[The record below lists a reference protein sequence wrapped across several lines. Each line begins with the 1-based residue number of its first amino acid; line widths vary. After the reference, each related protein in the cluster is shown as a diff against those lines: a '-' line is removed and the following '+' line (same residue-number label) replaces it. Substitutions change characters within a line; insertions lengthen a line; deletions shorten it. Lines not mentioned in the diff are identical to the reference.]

1 MIKKYLQFTIGAAG
15 ALRKILV
22 SASAD
27 YHIDYAST
35 TTLVLTAIGGVSA
48 GLDVIT
54 ITFTTADASYASHA
68 AVVNALAFLNMP
80 GSRPECIVEPALPL
94 VGATQQLIT
103 SVVIA

>member
-1 MIKKYLQFTIGAAG
+1 MIKKYLQFTIGAAS

-27 YHIDYAST
+27 YMIDYAST
-35 TTLVLTAIGGVSA
+35 TTLVLTSIGGVA
-48 GLDVIT
+48 TADVIT

-68 AVVNALAFLNMP
+68 AVVNALALANMP
-80 GSRPECIVEPALPL
+80 GSRPECILEPNLPL

-103 SVVIA
+103 SVAIA